1 MQEENQSDYLWV
13 AVNRD
18 SLLGKSEIGV
28 TVYSE
33 SNRTL
38 HIKGKGLLG
47 NSCIPFHLSFIL
59 FE

>member
-13 AVNRD
+13 TVNRD

-33 SNRTL
+33 SNRML
-38 HIKGKGLLG
+38 HIKGKELLG